1 MTDVRYALIF
11 ANQETGIDSLAG
23 ALQEAGLA
31 PLLPQ
36 HLSSNTGVISII
48 ILDRPTANAVSISAN
63 LRKQDSFTRTP
74 ILVLLEAADQAQ
86 IAQLNSQGADLF
98 FKPVVLKALT
108 RYLQTKVPPSTFQSS
123 APSEGFEYS
132 RSTKQAN
139 NTTEVLPINVLDL
152 PPLVNHKTMEVVEDV
167 IPTSNRLLPV
177 VISPMNVAKGGVLCT
192 HCGRWRVR
200 HEDAFCSRCG
210 VELAGLE
217 VASEVVFEPFGEHR
231 IGQLIELKNVGQNP
245 LRMSFN
251 LLTSSELRKRLTLH
265 TEAASLEGSAAEHLL
280 AVFDS
285 HGLDLTMRY
294 QAVLEISSNV
304 AGFSK
309 KQVSLIIERLPIPR
323 ITSDERYTYVL
334 GVENR
339 WDFLLFND
347 GGGTL
352 SPSGAKL
359 DYDETSPS
367 PKQAELELLNPV
379 SAKAKSGQSSTVSLQ
394 LPNLDLSPGHYVKRL
409 TFEFEHRK
417 PLTIDFALEVLRPA
431 RLTVQPPELD
441 FGVISC
447 KRSRRLSLQLVNV
460 GGEELIID
468 SIVPSVDWLVS
479 LGQTPFGIQPGNSH
493 IVDIQ
498 ATGTVEALGAFKEQI
513 KIFSNSYDSSE
524 QIVPFLLKFVDPLP
538 YEDYIGID
546 FGTTASCVA
555 ILDKNDQPFVI
566 QLDSIESGSTGDSRI
581 MPSVLYFQPDG
592 SIIAGR
598 EALKD
603 ADIQPANAVTS
614 IKRVLGNRNK
624 KMLAGREF
632 DPTELTSK
640 IIEQLV
646 MRTEAALFQLG
657 EYKTPRRAVVTVPVE
672 IFDNQRRAL
681 LQACEMAGLEV
692 HTTSKHGVVID
703 EAHAAA
709 LYYLSKKAQESE
721 KTGVA
726 ERLLI
731 FDFGGGTLDCALL
744 EIEVI
749 DEKVRLKTLAPGGDP
764 RLGGEDIDWALA
776 GLLADKTKREYPDFD
791 VNCLSDEHRFEHHFR
806 IPEIARAAYSTR
818 AHFKRQA
825 EIAKITLSQTPL
837 VELSIGPLLRT
848 GATPLETFIMNGLGP
863 AQLEVEVTREE
874 LEAVIEPF
882 LQRAISVVNT
892 LCQRAEVSPDE
903 VDVILHV
910 GRTSLLSLV
919 RERINDL
926 LPNAVDR
933 SSLIEPK
940 LCVALGA
947 AFWGQIKDQP
957 GANFEFIGDTNQSI
971 HDVGY
976 IQFSTDV
983 LRQTFVTVFPSQ
995 TVFPCEKVIE
1005 FPLVKDLITLQL
1017 VENRGKDHL
1026 IDGNPEI
1033 RRIGRVRIDARGLT
1047 GPVIPV
1053 NFAIDENRVLEISAN
1068 GQSQNIELVDE
1079 ER

>member
-1 MTDVRYALIF
+1 MTDIRHALIF
-11 ANQETGIDSLAG
+11 ANQETGIDPLTG
-23 ALQEAGLA
+23 ALQEAGLV

-36 HLSSNTGVISII
+36 YLASNTGVISII

-63 LRKQDSFTRTP
+63 LRKQDNFKKTP

-98 FKPVVLKALT
+98 FKPVVLKALS
-108 RYLQTKVPPSTFQSS
+108 RYLQTKVSQPTSQSS
-123 APSEGFEYS
+123 ALAAGFEPS
-132 RSTKQAN
+132 SQVREAN
-139 NTTEVLPINVLDL
+139 SKTEVLPLDALNSAPIINQ
-152 PPLVNHKTMEVVEDV
+152 KTAELVEDV
-167 IPTSNRLLPV
+167 IPTSNRLLPI
-177 VISPMNVAKGGVLCT
+177 VISPMIVAKGGVPCAY
-192 HCGRWRVR
+192 CARWRVR
-200 HEDAFCSRCG
+200 HEDAFCARCG
-210 VELAGLE
+210 AALAGLE
-217 VASEVVFEPFGEHR
+217 IPSEVVFEPFGEHR
-231 IGQLIELKNVGQNP
+231 IGQLIELKNIGQNP

-251 LLTSSELRKRLTLH
+251 LLTSSELGKRLTLH
-265 TEAASLEGSAAEHLL
+265 TEAASLEGGAAEQLL
-280 AVFDS
+280 AVFDARN
-285 HGLDLTMRY
+285 LDLTMRY
-294 QAVLEISSNV
+294 QAVLEITSNV
-304 AGFSK
+304 AGLSK
-309 KQVSLIIERLPIPR
+309 QQVSLIIERLPIPR
-323 ITSDERYTYVL
+323 IIADERYAYVL

-339 WDFLLFND
+339 WDFRLAND

-352 SPSGAKL
+352 SLSRVHLEYTEAL
-359 DYDETSPS
+359 LSSNE
-367 PKQAELELLNPV
+367 AELELLSPV
-379 SAKAKSGQSSTVSLQ
+379 TAKAKGGQSSTVSLQ
-394 LPNLDLSPGHYVKRL
+394 VPNLDLTPGQCQKRL
-409 TFEFEHRK
+409 TFEFDHCR
-417 PLTIDFALEVLRPA
+417 PHTIELEIEVVRPA
-431 RLTVQPPELD
+431 RLTLQPPELD
-441 FGVISC
+441 FGVISA
-447 KRSRRLSLQLVNV
+447 KRSRRLSLTLVNV
-460 GGEELIID
+460 GGEELLVD

-479 LGQTPFGIQPGNSH
+479 LGQTPFSIQPGISH
-493 IVDIQ
+493 VIDIQ
-498 ATGTVEALGAFKEQI
+498 AHGTVEALGTHDEKI
-513 KIFSNSYDSSE
+513 RIFSNSYQGTE
-524 QIVPFLLKFVDPLP
+524 QIVPFLVKVVDPLP

-566 QLDSIESGSTGDSRI
+566 SLDSSESGSTGDSRI

-614 IKRVLGNRNK
+614 IKRVLGHKNK

-692 HTTSKHGVVID
+692 HTSSKHGVVID

-709 LYYLSKKAQESE
+709 LYYLSKKARE
-721 KTGVA
+721 TTTTA
-726 ERLLI
+726 PERLLI

-744 EIEVI
+744 EIEIV

-791 VNCLSDEHRFEHHFR
+791 INCLSDEQRFEHHFR

-825 EIAKITLSQTPL
+825 EIAKITLSQTPV

-863 AQLEVEVTREE
+863 ARLDVELSREE
-874 LEAVIEPF
+874 LDLVIEPY
-882 LQRAISVVNT
+882 LQRATRVVST
-892 LCQRAEVSPDE
+892 LCQRAGLSPDD
-903 VDVILHV
+903 VDAILHV
-910 GRTSLLSLV
+910 GRTSLLPLV
-919 RERINDL
+919 RERINGL

-957 GANFEFIGDTNQSI
+957 GANFEFIGGTNQSI
-971 HDVGY
+971 HDIGY
-976 IQFSTDV
+976 IQFSTDL

-995 TVFPCEKVIE
+995 TEFPCEKVIE

-1017 VENRGKDHL
+1017 VENRGKDNL
-1026 IDGNPEI
+1026 IDDNPEI
-1033 RRIGRVRIDARGLT
+1033 RKVGRVRIDARGLS
-1047 GPVIPV
+1047 GSIIPV
-1053 NFAIDENRVLEISAN
+1053 KFAIDENRVLEISAN
-1068 GQSQNIELVDE
+1068 GQTQNIELVDE
-1079 ER
+1079 